1 MNDKLE
7 FETYLNIS
15 LNKYEIYL
23 RDVRNFNN
31 IYKDEFIITNVNES
45 VNYSSLKQFLDNNI
59 FKIEKLIGKFVKN
72 IFLIIENKEIFNLH
86 IGIKKIITFLLIK
99 IILKILLPKLK
110 IYLKKIIEIK
120 KLSI

>member
-23 RDVRNFNN
+23 FDVRNFKN
-31 IYKDEFIITNVNES
+31 IYKDEFIITNVNETA
-45 VNYSSLKQFLDNNI
+45 NYSSLKQFLDNNV

-72 IFLIIENKEIFNLH
+72 IFLIIDNKEIFNLH
-86 IGIKKIITFLLIK
+86 IGIKK
-99 IILKILLPKLK
+99 
-110 IYLKKIIEIK
+110 K
-120 KLSI
+120 KL